1 MPPNGPEPEEYEEEV
16 IDFKINFKPSGIDL
30 PLIDLGAPP
39 GYDKGLAERR
49 RSKFITMKHTLKEKM
64 VLYHFS
70 TKGQLDE
77 LKNLFQKGKESPYS
91 LTEEVSKSGFYW
103 TVLHYASHYGHYDVL
118 AYLIE
123 LLEDHPH
130 KYDIFNL
137 QTTEGKTPLFCVILS
152 ADISDEEKKHRIIK
166 LWFDTNCI
174 DLSLRKKTGEDLLQL
189 AKSNNLDQFIIEYCL
204 RED

>member
-1 MPPNGPEPEEYEEEV
+1 MPIIE
-16 IDFKINFKPSGIDL
+16 
-30 PLIDLGAPP
+30 LGAPR
-39 GYDKGLAERR
+39 GYDKALAEKR

-64 VLYHFS
+64 VLYHVS

-77 LKNLFQKGKESPYS
+77 LKNLFTKSKDGGAPEGPYS

-103 TVLHYASHYGHYDVL
+103 TVLHYASHYGHYEVL
-118 AYLIE
+118 AYLID
-123 LLEDHPH
+123 LLEDHPN

-152 ADISDEEKKHRIIK
+152 ADIEDEEKKHRIIK
-166 LWFDTNCI
+166 LWFDTNCV

-189 AKSNNLDQFIIEYCL
+189 AQANHLYQFVVEYCL